1 MQTPKQI
8 SHPSNRATVAD
19 MRSST
24 EIKGPRNDIPDYFP
38 EGNFDRSSNLS
49 PEQPQK
55 SEKIDKEEIT
65 IENKAS
71 PQKHEM
77 LSFID

>member
-1 MQTPKQI
+1 
-8 SHPSNRATVAD
+8 

-38 EGNFDRSSNLS
+38 EGNFDRSSNTLS

-55 SEKIDKEEIT
+55 SEKIEKQDTI

>member
-1 MQTPKQI
+1 
-8 SHPSNRATVAD
+8 

-49 PEQPQK
+49 PEHPPK
-55 SEKIDKEEIT
+55 SEKIEKQETI